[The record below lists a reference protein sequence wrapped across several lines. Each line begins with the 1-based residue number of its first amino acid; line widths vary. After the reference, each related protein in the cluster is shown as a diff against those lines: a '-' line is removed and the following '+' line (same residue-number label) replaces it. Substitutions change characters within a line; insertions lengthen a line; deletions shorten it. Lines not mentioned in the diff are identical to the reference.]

1 MNAAKLSA
9 TVLSPPPPKKAT
21 TTIKA
26 TTPAPQPAP
35 LAPPPAPT
43 EAEEKIA
50 TALQELFKSDL
61 FKTNNYTR
69 IFELLNKNS
78 ISAQQEKK
86 TNTLLIKKVVEQQEK
101 KIIEDINNYRI
112 INSSIVNNL
121 DKNDVILDPSGLEFM
136 KKTFKGAGGA
146 SCAIYQL
153 LSTETP
159 NQDVIDHFSQ
169 FNSEK
174 NLYEENISNLSI
186 AYYSSYNDNNIKII
200 HAVGPNFTTSIY
212 LLNILKENGIQ
223 KLYELMYKVYDD
235 IYKTFIIQY
244 NKNPDLKLRIL
255 PISSGL
261 FINTSPKDKET
272 IFTCLKLIY
281 QELNE
286 KNNIKPV
293 IYLFNV
299 DEYTLFKK
307 LIEKD
312 NYFSIVTAN
321 IWNLKVFD
329 NYQHTNIDEL
339 LNRIFIDSPTIVCIQ
354 ECNNEINEK
363 IKAKGYSLIATNI
376 LENYKNIDEIINI
389 YVKNNSNSILI
400 KKITSNYCF
409 TERIDIIIK
418 YLQLKIGIV
427 HLCGGNFD
435 EEKIKSQ
442 LAKITDDNQDD
453 KFYERVIKKMIIDT
467 TDRDFIKLIKM
478 KCENIKKLID
488 DNVDIILGDFN
499 SDIENF
505 LGTINESQV
514 TYLTDL
520 NLSDEQ
526 IKIWNTF
533 IYELLNDKGYYN
545 ICGKKEDCLT
555 FYKKLHTTI
564 HKTSADAIYYK
575 KTNLDIIKYNI
586 IDLIGNKIDTSGKLV
601 GEYSDHNAI
610 YAKFLITT
618 K

>member
-1 MNAAKLSA
+1 M
-9 TVLSPPPPKKAT
+9 
-21 TTIKA
+21 TIKDCPIGKILN
-26 TTPAPQPAP
+26 TLTNRCVNIDGKIGKEIIKNLKLKPIKCKKK
-35 LAPPPAPT
+35 LD
-43 EAEEKIA
+43 EKEIIINKK
-50 TALQELFKSDL
+50 FKSMIVKD
-61 FKTNNYTR
+61 KS
-69 IFELLNKNS
+69 NS
-78 ISAQQEKK
+78 IY
-86 TNTLLIKKVVEQQEK
+86 L
-101 KIIEDINNYRI
+101 I
-112 INSSIVNNL
+112 INKSIVDDL
-121 DKNDVILDPSGLEFM
+121 DKNDVILDPAGLEFM
-136 KKTFKGAGGA
+136 KKKFKGAGGA

-200 HAVGPNFTTSIY
+200 HAVGPNFSTSTY

-261 FINTSPKDKET
+261 FVNSSPKDKET

-286 KNNIKPV
+286 KNNIKPI

-321 IWNLKVFD
+321 IWNLKAFD
-329 NYQHTNIDEL
+329 NYEHPDIIEL
-339 LNRIFIDSPTIVCIQ
+339 LNKIFIDSPTIVCIQ
-354 ECNNEINEK
+354 ECTNEIDDK
-363 IKAKGYSLIATNI
+363 IIDMGYSKIATN
-376 LENYKNIDEIINI
+376 LADNSTNIDEIINI
-389 YVKNNSNSILI
+389 YVKNNSNSKLI
-400 KKITSNYCF
+400 KTITSNYCL
-409 TERIDIIIK
+409 TSRIDIIIE

-427 HLCGGNFD
+427 HLCGGIHD
-435 EEKIKSQ
+435 EKGINNQ
-442 LAKITDDNQDD
+442 LAKITDENQDD
-453 KFYERVIKKMIIDT
+453 EFYKEVIEKMEIDT

-488 DNVDIILGDFN
+488 YNVDIILGDFN

-505 LGTINESQV
+505 LGTSNESQV
-514 TYLTDL
+514 NYLKEFK
-520 NLSDEQ
+520 LSDEQ
-526 IKIWNTF
+526 IKIWNII

-545 ICGKKEDCLT
+545 ICGNNDDCLT
-555 FYKKLHTTI
+555 FYKQLHTTI
-564 HKTSADAIYYK
+564 HKTSPDAIYYK

-586 IDLIGNKIDTSGKLV
+586 IDLIRSKTKDGKLV